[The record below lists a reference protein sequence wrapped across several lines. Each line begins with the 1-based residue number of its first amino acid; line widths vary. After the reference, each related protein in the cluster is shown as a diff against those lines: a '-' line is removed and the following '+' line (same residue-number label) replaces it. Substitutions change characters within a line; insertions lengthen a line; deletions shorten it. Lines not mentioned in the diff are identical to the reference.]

1 MPSGSKIGNK
11 NIIIIVDANFIPLVY
26 KAKDLTKLKVIENSV
41 CYTSMFVC
49 IINDPVQLF
58 LDQSWSQK
66 AAIFVVHFTPV
77 QNSLPEHSNV
87 LKQSMPTFIYNML
100 YTA

>member
-11 NIIIIVDANFIPLVY
+11 NTIIIVDANCIPLVY

-58 LDQSWSQK
+58 LDQCWSQK
-66 AAIFVVHFTPV
+66 AAVFVVHFTPV

>member
-11 NIIIIVDANFIPLVY
+11 NIIIIVDANCIPLVY
-26 KAKDLTKLKVIENSV
+26 KAKDLTKLKVIENGV

-58 LDQSWSQK
+58 LDQSWNQK
-66 AAIFVVHFTPV
+66 ASIFVVHFTPV

-87 LKQSMPTFIYNML
+87 LK
-100 YTA
+100 

>member
-11 NIIIIVDANFIPLVY
+11 NIIIIVDANCIPLVY
-26 KAKDLTKLKVIENSV
+26 KAKDLTKLKVIEKGV

-87 LKQSMPTFIYNML
+87 LK
-100 YTA
+100 